1 MKTFNVD
8 EFLKERSVE
17 ITLGGKTFMVK
28 DIDPSIQKMMR
39 EEEPDHRKVVQSIL
53 RCEEKDLEGYGVAAF
68 IGIINEVTKNLFQ
81 TSSQNDQ

>member
-1 MKTFNVD
+1 MKAFNVD

-17 ITLGGKTFMVK
+17 ITLNGKKFVVK

-39 EEEPDHRKVVQSIL
+39 EDEPDHRKVVQQIL
-53 RCEEKDLEGYGVAAF
+53 RCNDEDLEGYGVAAF

-81 TSSQNDQ
+81 ASSQNDQ